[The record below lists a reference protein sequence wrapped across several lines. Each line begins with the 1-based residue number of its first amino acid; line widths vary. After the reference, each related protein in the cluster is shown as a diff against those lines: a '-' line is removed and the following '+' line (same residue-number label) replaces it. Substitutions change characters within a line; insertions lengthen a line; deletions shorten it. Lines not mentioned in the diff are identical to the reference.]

1 MRVLFI
7 LLCLQPA
14 LVMAAP
20 RVVTSIAPLQEIT
33 SAVMNGVGEPQLI
46 IDQQHSVHHFAF
58 KPSHMRRLQQA
69 ELVIWISRHFES
81 GFNRVPE
88 VLPATTRQLELLPA
102 LGLEDDDGHIWYS
115 PTLLQQ
121 SITII
126 TQALADLDPANH
138 ARYQDNAKALQAE
151 VEAWRQGMQQRWRNR
166 QFRLLT
172 DHIFLAH
179 FNRDLAMFEIT
190 HIQDE
195 HAAHGGLKDL
205 ERLEDWLSEE
215 PAGCLLT
222 LEPPSP
228 MARSLAYK
236 YQLPI
241 VDITGIDSAKDSIL
255 WRQQQLASALETCLD
270 EQQADSA

>member
-1 MRVLFI
+1 MKPMRVLFL
-7 LLCLQPA
+7 LLCLQPT

-33 SAVMNGVGEPQLI
+33 AALMSGVTEPQLI
-46 IDQQHSVHHFAF
+46 IDQQHSAHHFAF

-88 VLPATTRQLELLPA
+88 ILPATTRQLELMPA
-102 LGLEDDDGHIWYS
+102 LGLEDDDGHFWYS

-126 TQALADLDPANH
+126 IETLAELDPANRS
-138 ARYQDNAKALQAE
+138 RYSDNAKALRQE
-151 VEAWRQGMQQRWRNR
+151 VAAWQQRMQQRWSNR

-172 DHIFLAH
+172 DHVFLAH
-179 FNRDLAMFEIT
+179 FNRDLTMFEIT

-205 ERLEDWLSEE
+205 DRLEDWLSEE

-228 MARSLAYK
+228 MARSLASK
-236 YQLPI
+236 YQLSI
-241 VDITGIDSAKDSIL
+241 VDINSIDPAEDSKL
-255 WRQQQLASALETCLD
+255 WRQQQLATALETCLG
-270 EQQADSA
+270 EQ

>member
-1 MRVLFI
+1 MKPIRVLFL

-33 SAVMNGVGEPQLI
+33 AALMSGVAEPRLI
-46 IDQQHSVHHFAF
+46 IDQQASAHHFAF
-58 KPSHMRRLQQA
+58 KPSHMRQLQQA

-88 VLPATTRQLELLPA
+88 ILPAATRQLELLPA
-102 LGLEDDDGHIWYS
+102 LGLEDDDGHFWYS

-126 TQALADLDPANH
+126 TETLAELDPANR
-138 ARYQDNAKALQAE
+138 ARYDENANTLRAE
-151 VEAWRQGMQQRWRNR
+151 VAAWRQGMQQRWSNS

-172 DHIFLAH
+172 DHVFLAH
-179 FNRDLAMFEIT
+179 FNRDLTMFEIT
-190 HIQDE
+190 HIHDE

-205 ERLEDWLSEE
+205 DRLEDWLSEE

-228 MARSLAYK
+228 MARSLASK
-236 YQLPI
+236 YQLSI
-241 VDITGIDSAKDSIL
+241 VDINSIDPAEDSKL
-255 WRQQQLASALETCLD
+255 WRQQQLATALETCLG
-270 EQQADSA
+270 EQ